1 MSRVSARRFPTA
13 ALAIVLAAGV
23 VGCGASDAGSD
34 GRPEIVVSNVVIAD
48 VVSSLLGDA
57 ATVTSL
63 VPAGASPHDVQVS
76 ARQAAE
82 IREADLVVV
91 NGGGFEAGLED
102 VVESARDEGVPVH
115 EAISAVDDLLL
126 TDEEGH
132 EDDHDDGHDHEH
144 GDEGVDPHVFTDPVR
159 AAQAARGIL
168 AEVFEVVPG
177 LDTPEVRERADAYL
191 ARLDDLDAEVRAT
204 LAGVD
209 DDRRVLVTN
218 HESLR
223 YFADRYDFRVV
234 GAVIPSTSTGDTS
247 SARDL
252 EELAE
257 VVRTEGVPAI
267 FADTSSPTRLADA
280 LADEVGGVEVVLLY
294 TESLGEPGSGADTY
308 EGMIRTNAERIADAL
323 GGA

>member
-102 VVESARDEGVPVH
+102 VVDSARDEGVPVH

-126 TDEEGH
+126 ADEEGH

-168 AEVFEVVPG
+168 AEVLEVVPE

-257 VVRTEGVPAI
+257 VVRSEDVPAI

-280 LADEVGGVEVVLLY
+280 LADEVGGIEVVLLY